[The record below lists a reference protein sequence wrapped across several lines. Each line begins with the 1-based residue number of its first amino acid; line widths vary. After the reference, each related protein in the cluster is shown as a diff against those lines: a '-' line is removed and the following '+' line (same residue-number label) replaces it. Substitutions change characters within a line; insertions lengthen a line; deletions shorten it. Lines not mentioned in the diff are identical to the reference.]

1 MREVPPVVLTSL
13 VHTLLVCPL
22 PPQRSHSDS
31 EDCDW
36 SASCASVVSCCRAEC
51 ELASWSDEVRRCLL
65 ASEDALSADDG
76 DEGEDEEEP
85 GDVEEAEEEEEAED
99 LVPSESSS
107 PSDLSRLRLVL
118 AVTTSRSASSSS
130 ASSVSG
136 IMS

>member
-85 GDVEEAEEEEEAED
+85 GDVEEAEEEEAED